1 MPSARAY
8 IALLLNVGVCYDDPS
23 HKGLYWDGSV
33 TWHAPVTHKGHNLD
47 FVLETQEKVEKENT
61 KGAKGTEEKKLLKK
75 L

>member
-47 FVLETQEKVEKENT
+47 FVLET
-61 KGAKGTEEKKLLKK
+61 
-75 L
+75 